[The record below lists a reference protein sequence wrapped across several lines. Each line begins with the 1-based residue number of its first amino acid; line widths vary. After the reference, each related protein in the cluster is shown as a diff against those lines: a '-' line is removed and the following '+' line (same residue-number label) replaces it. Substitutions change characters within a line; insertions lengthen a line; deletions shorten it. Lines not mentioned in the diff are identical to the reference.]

1 MGYVG
6 RGIAFRERGNS
17 QRNPAWLLLAAAFN
31 LVIWSGLIMLVVRAL

>member
-31 LVIWSGLIMLVVRAL
+31 LVIWSGLIMLIVRAF

>member
-17 QRNPAWLLLAAAFN
+17 GRSPAWLLLATAFN
-31 LVIWSGLIMLVVRAL
+31 LILWSGLIALVVRAL